1 LQSLNI
7 TIPYKEKVFNLCS
20 EISPVASKLK
30 AINTLKLNSE
40 REWSATNTDVEGF
53 IYPLKKLNLT
63 KKQSIV
69 LGSGGAARSVIQGL
83 INLKIS
89 KISVVS
95 RNKSSLDE
103 LIKNFENPVIQN
115 MWNIVHEFNISL
127 EIIYDLFDGIESD
140 IKQNVKI
147 DTRKDLLIY
156 CYRVAGTVGLM
167 MAKILKV
174 SKKQSLKSAIDLG
187 IAMQLTNI
195 SRDVIEDSKKNRSYI
210 NGSFEEINSTIK
222 LADTFYKNSFYSI
235 REIPLSFR
243 FSILVA
249 RRIYRKIGY
258 KILKKKTFENYS
270 KSGKIYV
277 SNFEKVL
284 ETILSIYDLIILSL
298 LNKNDDQIEHDHLLI
313 NKEINLDERI

>member
-1 LQSLNI
+1 MSSKNYLSIYAKSFNWAGFFLPKKTYKNCSYLYNFCRVVDNI
-7 TIPYKEKVFNLCS
+7 ADDEN
-20 EISPVASKLK
+20 EIE
-30 AINTLKLNSE
+30 I
-40 REWSATNTDVEGF
+40 
-53 IYPLKKLNLT
+53 KKIKFQKFVNDF
-63 KKQSIV
+63 KQ
-69 LGSGGAARSVIQGL
+69 
-83 INLKIS
+83 
-89 KISVVS
+89 
-95 RNKSSLDE
+95 
-103 LIKNFENPVIQN
+103 KNFEDPIIKN
-115 MWNIVHEFNISL
+115 MWNIINEFNISL

-147 DTRKDLLIY
+147 NTRKDLLIY

-174 SKKQSLKSAIDLG
+174 TKKQSLKSAIDLG

-210 NGSFEEINSTIK
+210 NRNFEEINSTIQ
-222 LADTFYKNSFYSI
+222 LADIFYKNSFYSI

>member
-1 LQSLNI
+1 MSSKNYLSIYAKSFNWAGFFLPKKTYKNCSYLYDFCRVVDNI
-7 TIPYKEKVFNLCS
+7 ADDEGEIEIKKVKFQKFVS
-20 EISPVASKLK
+20 
-30 AINTLKLNSE
+30 
-40 REWSATNTDVEGF
+40 DF
-53 IYPLKKLNLT
+53 
-63 KKQSIV
+63 KQ
-69 LGSGGAARSVIQGL
+69 
-83 INLKIS
+83 
-89 KISVVS
+89 
-95 RNKSSLDE
+95 
-103 LIKNFENPVIQN
+103 KNFKNPVIQN
-115 MWNIVHEFNISL
+115 MWNIINEFNISL

-167 MAKILKV
+167 MAKILNV
-174 SKKQSLKSAIDLG
+174 NKKQSLKSAIDLG

-210 NGSFEEINSTIK
+210 NGNFEEINSTIE
-222 LADTFYKNSFYSI
+222 LADTFYENSFYSI

-298 LNKNDDQIEHDHLLI
+298 LNKNDDLIEHDHLLI

>member
-1 LQSLNI
+1 MSSKNYLSIYAKSFNWAGFFLPKKTYKNCSYLYDFCRVVDNI
-7 TIPYKEKVFNLCS
+7 ADDEG
-20 EISPVASKLK
+20 EIE
-30 AINTLKLNSE
+30 I
-40 REWSATNTDVEGF
+40 
-53 IYPLKKLNLT
+53 KKI
-63 KKQSIV
+63 KFQKFVSDFKQ
-69 LGSGGAARSVIQGL
+69 
-83 INLKIS
+83 
-89 KISVVS
+89 
-95 RNKSSLDE
+95 
-103 LIKNFENPVIQN
+103 KNFENPVIQN
-115 MWNIVHEFNISL
+115 MWNIIHEFNISL

-167 MAKILKV
+167 MAKILNV

-210 NGSFEEINSTIK
+210 NGNFEEINSTIE

>member
-1 LQSLNI
+1 MSSKNYLSIYAKSFNWAGFFLPKKTYKNCSYLYDFCRVVDNI
-7 TIPYKEKVFNLCS
+7 ADDED
-20 EISPVASKLK
+20 EIE
-30 AINTLKLNSE
+30 I
-40 REWSATNTDVEGF
+40 
-53 IYPLKKLNLT
+53 KKI
-63 KKQSIV
+63 KFQKFVDDFKQ
-69 LGSGGAARSVIQGL
+69 
-83 INLKIS
+83 
-89 KISVVS
+89 
-95 RNKSSLDE
+95 
-103 LIKNFENPVIQN
+103 KNFEDPIIQN
-115 MWNIVHEFNISL
+115 MWNIINEFNISL

-195 SRDVIEDSKKNRSYI
+195 SRDVIEDSKKNRYYI
-210 NGSFEEINSTIK
+210 NGNFEEINSTIK

-243 FSILVA
+243 LSILVA